1 MARLRS
7 RPPSDKESF
16 NKRLQLYSL
25 AASAAGVSLLAVGP
39 PAEAKVVYTKAD
51 TAISPNSTVLLD
63 LNNDG
68 IADFKLTDTFHS
80 STTGGGGA
88 FGSLFVAPA
97 QQNNQ
102 VLGHTVPL
110 RAYASA
116 LFANVEVGPKQE
128 FLPSAGAMAV
138 TATSGARPGPR
149 FGIPSTC
156 SAPWANVSARYL
168 GFKFLISGEVHYGW
182 ARLTVSCSGTQV
194 RGTVTGYAYETVAG
208 RPIIT
213 GLEKGPDEGEP
224 ADRQNRTSTEQPVS
238 VASLGLLAQGA
249 DGLRVWRQK

>member
-7 RPPSDKESF
+7 RSPSDKESF

-25 AASAAGVSLLAVGP
+25 AASAAGVSLLALGQ

-51 TAISPNSTVLLD
+51 TPISPNSTVLLD

-68 IADFKLTDTFHS
+68 VADFKLTDTFHG

-102 VLGHTVPL
+102 VLGHTVPF

-128 FLPSAGAMAV
+128 FLPNAGAGCPTGRWFSTAREISMAPGAKAIPALMIVAASSNLNRRAAAIGRRARFTTSKAAV
-138 TATSGARPGPR
+138 T
-149 FGIPSTC
+149 
-156 SAPWANVSARYL
+156 
-168 GFKFLISGEVHYGW
+168 E
-182 ARLTVSCSGTQV
+182 
-194 RGTVTGYAYETVAG
+194 
-208 RPIIT
+208 
-213 GLEKGPDEGEP
+213 
-224 ADRQNRTSTEQPVS
+224 
-238 VASLGLLAQGA
+238 AS
-249 DGLRVWRQK
+249 RWEE